1 MKEELLE
8 VYISYQ
14 GNFVM
19 GSFCTDLAKTLIP
32 REKEASDKEYTPTI
46 HPGVSQLEN
55 NQDHLC
61 RKPQD
66 PNPG

>member
-14 GNFVM
+14 GNFVI

-46 HPGVSQLEN
+46 HPGVSQVEN
-55 NQDHLC
+55 N
-61 RKPQD
+61 
-66 PNPG
+66 